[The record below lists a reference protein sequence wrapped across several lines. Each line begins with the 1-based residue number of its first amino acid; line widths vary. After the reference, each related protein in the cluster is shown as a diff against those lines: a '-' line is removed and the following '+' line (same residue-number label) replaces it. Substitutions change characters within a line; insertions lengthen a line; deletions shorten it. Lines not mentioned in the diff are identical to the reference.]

1 MISYKLNA
9 WTLYIAARPRFLCFP
24 AGLGRD
30 PRGTLL
36 NGEQTICSAHRWS
49 SLAGCN
55 TPKPTHWCW
64 TLQDTLC
71 FPIEVIPLQSVVHAF
86 APAVPM
92 ASFLPVIEGRSCR
105 ASSFQ
110 WLVRKRSQQDFRQ
123 TPSHHHLYDDLAMG
137 IFRYCYG
144 IWWTS
149 NASQSG

>member
-1 MISYKLNA
+1 MISYKLDA
-9 WTLYIAARPRFLCFP
+9 WTLYIDARPRFLCFP

-64 TLQDTLC
+64 TLQDNFC
-71 FPIEVIPLQSVVHAF
+71 FPIEVIPLQSVVHAH

-92 ASFLPVIEGRSCR
+92 VSFRSLLTFVIVDYQGGSVPAIEGRSYP
-105 ASSFQ
+105 ASSSQ
-110 WLVRKRSQQDFRQ
+110 WVVWERSQQDFHS
-123 TPSHHHLYDDLAMG
+123 TPFLHHLYDDLAMG
-137 IFRYCYG
+137 IF
-144 IWWTS
+144 
-149 NASQSG
+149 